1 MTLCRRRLHPEPV
14 DLTVLGHDPI
24 PGGLFCDRSLNRL
37 GGHGAHRAPEIAPRP
52 ERRHPEQ
59 LREFLPEQPSTLS
72 FESPDPLI
80 RCPLRGRQEK
90 QVQMVGHDLQGQD
103 LGFEI
108 GGRPADDPDEPIADR
123 ADQDLAAF
131 LGTLDQV
138 VVDEKDAG
146 FFVHILFD
154 ELMYYIIMYIID
166 AFSTHRRHTFH
177 HLKGVGFRLIFCK
190 PDACRRGSS
199 PWAGAP

>member
-1 MTLCRRRLHPEPV
+1 
-14 DLTVLGHDPI
+14 
-24 PGGLFCDRSLNRL
+24 
-37 GGHGAHRAPEIAPRP
+37 
-52 ERRHPEQ
+52 
-59 LREFLPEQPSTLS
+59 
-72 FESPDPLI
+72 
-80 RCPLRGRQEK
+80 
-90 QVQMVGHDLQGQD
+90 MVGHDLQGQD

-154 ELMYYIIMYIID
+154 ELIYYVTMYIIYVFTTHMQH
-166 AFSTHRRHTFH
+166 AFIPPPE
-177 HLKGVGFRLIFCK
+177 GCRLS
-190 PDACRRGSS
+190 ANLL
-199 PWAGAP
+199 